1 MIKNINSNFFKNS
14 KLKLCTIGT
23 VGVILSA
30 SLTGCAF
37 TNNMQNQDN
46 NYNITENATDLLE
59 SKEQAIIN
67 LEYEGL
73 ENIAERDV
81 ITFSNPE
88 TAEILGIAATDR
100 EKKELTLP
108 PGRYMVTSN
117 YLEEEY
123 FEIENSKEEW
133 VVEAVYNSNTFKITE
148 KTNEKSQI
156 K

>member
-1 MIKNINSNFFKNS
+1 MIKNINSNFFKHS
-14 KLKLCTIGT
+14 KLKLCTLGT
-23 VGVILSA
+23 VGIILSA

-37 TNNMQNQDN
+37 TNNMQDQDN

-59 SKEQAIIN
+59 SNEKSSVT

-73 ENIAERDV
+73 ENITERDV

-88 TAEILGIAATDR
+88 TAEILGIAATDK
-100 EKKELTLP
+100 EEKELTLP
-108 PGRYMVTSN
+108 QGRYMVTSN

-123 FEIENSKEEW
+123 FEIGNSKEEW
-133 VVEAVYNSNTFKITE
+133 IVEANYNSKTFTITQ
-148 KTNEKSQI
+148 KTDSKA